1 MENFSKI
8 SLIFVSIQQLR
19 SFKQYLI
26 NFILQFFN
34 NSNQL
39 NYIALNRR
47 NKKYIKKFK
56 IWENI

>member
-1 MENFSKI
+1 MENLSKI

-56 IWENI
+56 I